1 MKLRNAIIIIVVLLG
16 LSFWG
21 AMSFVVNIIFMLLL

>member
-16 LSFWG
+16 LGFWG
-21 AMSFVVNIIFMLLL
+21 ATSFGVNIIRKSE